1 MNDVSPEAFLQQYL
15 AASHEAEA
23 EQTLARILG
32 EVATPLVRRVVAS
45 VIRDE
50 DTEDIVAD
58 TLLDL
63 LRRLRDLRGSAAHP
77 ILDLRRYIVTCAYNR
92 CHERLRERYPA
103 RTRLRNQVRYLCNH
117 DRELTL
123 WTVDGEL
130 VCGFRDWGGR
140 EVAASDSIDD
150 VRVPAQS
157 DPTAGN
163 RSQVAALVPV
173 LLRHA
178 NAPLPLDALAAAI
191 ARLTGVELQRPFI
204 ALTELELA
212 PEANPG
218 ELLDRRMTLRQ
229 LWDDVRRL
237 ALKQRIALL
246 LNLRDVHGRECLTL
260 LPLTRT
266 ATIAEIA
273 DAVGMQPEAFATLWN
288 RLPLSDAAIGD
299 LLEVTPRQVIKLRRL
314 ARERLRRMAK
324 SRSDRNLRLDLD
336 SSSNGA
342 TILTRR

>member
-1 MNDVSPEAFLQQYL
+1 MNDVSPEELLERYL
-15 AASHEAEA
+15 AASHESEA

-32 EVATPLVRRVVAS
+32 ELATPLVRRVVAS
-45 VIRDE
+45 VIRDD
-50 DTEDIVAD
+50 DTDDIVAD

-123 WTVDGEL
+123 WTANGEL
-130 VCGFRDWGGR
+130 VCGFRDWAGR
-140 EVAASDSIDD
+140 KAAGSDSIED
-150 VRVPAQS
+150 VHIPAQS
-157 DPTAGN
+157 DPAAGN
-163 RSQVAALVPV
+163 RAQVAALVPV

-178 NAPLPLDALAAAI
+178 NAPLLLDGLTSAI
-191 ARLTGVELQRPFI
+191 ARLIGVELQRPFT
-204 ALTELELA
+204 ALSELHSA
-212 PEANPG
+212 PEVNPG
-218 ELLDRRMTLRQ
+218 ELLDQRMTLRQ

-273 DAVGMQPEAFATLWN
+273 GAVGMQPEAFATLWN

-299 LLEVTPRQVIKLRRL
+299 LLAATPRQVIKLRRL

-324 SRSDRNLRLDLD
+324 SRNDRNLRFDLD